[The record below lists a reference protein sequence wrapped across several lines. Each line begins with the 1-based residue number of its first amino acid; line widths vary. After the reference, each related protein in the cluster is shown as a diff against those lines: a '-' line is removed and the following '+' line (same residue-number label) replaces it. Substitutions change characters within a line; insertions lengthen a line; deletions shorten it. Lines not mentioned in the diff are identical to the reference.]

1 MLHTN
6 TGMLKIYRQST
17 QIDRYDSSG
26 IMLFSWEYVRTS
38 VCCVLL
44 LKACMNESKPWH
56 CHFHKMSTSFLIWHH
71 FQNHRPGHYR
81 SLNVALP
88 FLAILAHTAPQY
100 MWRDQLWVWCC
111 MSYYCYIIK
120 CISPAMNVDKV
131 CTYSSDYWCHKSV
144 RFNGCPLLNSRA
156 IFIDTRY
163 CDSRTI
169 FIDTRYCDSRTI
181 FIDTPYT
188 IVYVGQY
195 FDVVA

>member
-1 MLHTN
+1 M
-6 TGMLKIYRQST
+6 T
-17 QIDRYDSSG
+17 Q
-26 IMLFSWEYVRTS
+26 
-38 VCCVLL
+38 
-44 LKACMNESKPWH
+44 
-56 CHFHKMSTSFLIWHH
+56 
-71 FQNHRPGHYR
+71 
-81 SLNVALP
+81 VALCSFRGSMLELVSVVYCCWKDAWTKASP
-88 FLAILAHTAPQY
+88 DTVTSTRCLPVSWCDIIFRIIVQVIIGPSMLLCLSWLSWHTLLHN

-163 CDSRTI
+163 YDSRTI

-195 FDVVA
+195 FDVVV